1 MKKII
6 VLLIIGILFLII
18 PNFFNAYNILRLIS
32 VLLGIILI
40 TISLIFSPNKNIY
53 LIVIMPLFLIL
64 LSYSIDIFLYSKF
77 NRIPIYV
84 YEIKSNDNIST
95 YNSLFYR
102 IYNCN
107 NTLTLDYNYQKK
119 YVCGNDTLDEIDINT
134 FLLNPKENFKIYK
147 NKFVKIIGK
156 ISKISGRELI
166 ELNAYDETVNALNG
180 YVTFNNDYK
189 IDVHLDEDLSN
200 YRIYDYLTVI
210 GRVVSYENG
219 TIILEDAYT
228 IPSDIYDDY
237 TYEVTTNNTKNLK
250 ILLNNYYLYGIDS
263 INVKY
268 SNNSIYELNYVLTD
282 GKINIGD
289 IINNIGGEIL
299 RDSENIIVAKKYEL
313 DDFNIM
319 VCENDKTI
327 FANKNYELNA
337 NLCN

>member
-95 YNSLFYR
+95 YNSFFYR

-107 NTLTLDYNYQKK
+107 NKLTLDYNYQKK

-166 ELNAYDETVNALNG
+166 ELNAYDETANALNG

>member
-1 MKKII
+1 M
-6 VLLIIGILFLII
+6 
-18 PNFFNAYNILRLIS
+18 
-32 VLLGIILI
+32 
-40 TISLIFSPNKNIY
+40 
-53 LIVIMPLFLIL
+53 
-64 LSYSIDIFLYSKF
+64 
-77 NRIPIYV
+77 
-84 YEIKSNDNIST
+84 
-95 YNSLFYR
+95 
-102 IYNCN
+102 
-107 NTLTLDYNYQKK
+107 
-119 YVCGNDTLDEIDINT
+119 
-134 FLLNPKENFKIYK
+134 
-147 NKFVKIIGK
+147 
-156 ISKISGRELI
+156 
-166 ELNAYDETVNALNG
+166 
-180 YVTFNNDYK
+180 
-189 IDVHLDEDLSN
+189 
-200 YRIYDYLTVI
+200 
-210 GRVVSYENG
+210 VSYENG

-237 TYEVTTNNTKNLK
+237 TYKVTTNNTKNLK

-289 IINNIGGEIL
+289 IMNNIGGEIL

>member
-282 GKINIGD
+282 GKINTGD

-299 RDSENIIVAKKYEL
+299 RNSENIIVAKKYEL